1 MRDSGRITRPSHVL
15 LQRGWESRE
24 TMPNSGLVS
33 TPLSHS
39 CSFHSCRTQHQTRS
53 STVWYNTEQALGL
66 TAGSAFYA
74 WLNSYFTPPYWDRY
88 FLLLVYYSDVKV
100 QFSRSVI
107 CDSLRPHSLQ
117 HARPPCL
124 LLTPGAYSNSC
135 PLSWWCHPTISSS
148 VVPFSSHLQ
157 SFPASGSFQMS
168 QFFASGG
175 KSTGVSAS
183 ASVLVQWIF
192 RTDLLQDGLVWSH
205 CCPKDSQESSSTP
218 QFNSINFSVLSF
230 LYSPTL
236 TSIRD
241 YWKNHSFD

>member
-39 CSFHSCRTQHQTRS
+39 CSSHSCRTQHQTRS

-66 TAGSAFYA
+66 IAGSAFYA
-74 WLNSYFTPPYWDRY
+74 WLNSYFTPPYWDWY

-107 CDSLRPHSLQ
+107 SDSLRPHSLQ

-135 PLSWWCHPTISSS
+135 PLSWWCHPTISSCRPLLLPPSIFPSIRVFSNES
-148 VVPFSSHLQ
+148 VLCIRWKKYWSLSFSISPCPMNIQ
-157 SFPASGSFQMS
+157 DW
-168 QFFASGG
+168 FASGWTG
-175 KSTGVSAS
+175 LISLLSKGLSRVFFNTTVQKHQFFGAQLSLKSYSHIHT
-183 ASVLVQWIF
+183 W
-192 RTDLLQDGLVWSH
+192 LLEK
-205 CCPKDSQESSSTP
+205 P
-218 QFNSINFSVLSF
+218 
-230 LYSPTL
+230 
-236 TSIRD
+236 
-241 YWKNHSFD
+241 